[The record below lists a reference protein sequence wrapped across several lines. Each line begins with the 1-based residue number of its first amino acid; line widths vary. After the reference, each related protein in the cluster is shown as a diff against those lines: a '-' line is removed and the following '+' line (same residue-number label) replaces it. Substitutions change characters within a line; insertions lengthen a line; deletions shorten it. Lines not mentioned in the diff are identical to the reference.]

1 MIRKDFVIM
10 IVVSQRLSP
19 AAVTNV
25 LDITTEYKKTK
36 DTDGRTP
43 LSYAARS
50 GHEAV
55 VKLLGKGAEKP
66 QS

>member
-1 MIRKDFVIM
+1 
-10 IVVSQRLSP
+10 VVREA

-25 LDITTEYKKTK
+25 LDITTEYKKTE